1 MVAFP
6 KGYDSG
12 EQMAKPTQVTLT
24 GFAIIFLKSSSQ
36 PIKTPAE
43 VNIDPAVETI
53 PSSDEF

>member
-24 GFAIIFLKSSSQ
+24 GFAIIF
-36 PIKTPAE
+36 
-43 VNIDPAVETI
+43 
-53 PSSDEF
+53 